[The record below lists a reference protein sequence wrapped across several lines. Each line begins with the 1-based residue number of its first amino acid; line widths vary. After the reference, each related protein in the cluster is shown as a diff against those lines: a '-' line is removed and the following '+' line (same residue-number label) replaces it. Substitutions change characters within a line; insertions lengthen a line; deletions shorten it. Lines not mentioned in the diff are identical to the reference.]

1 MSGAN
6 RIDQKQDIKRSFYG
20 LLAVVVFISILILV
34 LLQYQHTEN
43 DKRIELA
50 NNYHLVLS
58 EGGLELLNKID
69 NIKLWFE
76 RKSTAQHNSAS
87 HLNIDATKYEHSY
100 RKVTSELNSS
110 DQINVIK
117 NAAANF
123 SRKIMNLENKYND
136 PNFTNINYIFK
147 NINKRAQVNLSEL
160 EALSISDSRSI
171 DNAVE
176 PLFVVVLQIQRL
188 HQSLYEKLRVSI
200 DEGRDNNKF
209 QLVSLVGALVFIGFL
224 GISLI
229 LRHLRDTLK
238 ALDESQ
244 NKLNE
249 SEESYSALANNMR
262 GGVLVVYKGENV
274 YANPSMARMLGY
286 KDTEDVLRSTI
297 EELVHPDAVEE
308 VTTRCHLQ
316 MHGKKFDSQFE
327 TKFITFDG
335 APVYVDLNATTTV
348 WQGEVACLITV
359 KDISE
364 RKIAQDAL
372 YESFELNKKIIGESP
387 IGMIIYNAEGECLI
401 ANTAIANIIGETTEN
416 ILSKNLSDIE
426 GWGLSELSS
435 LVNVAKSRNRKEE
448 IEIGIINRSGEKIF
462 VDFRVVPFQIRD
474 RQHVLVMVDDI
485 SERKLIDVEIEQ
497 YRNHLIELV
506 DERTVEAV
514 AARNEAEQANMAK
527 SDFLSHMSHELRT
540 PLNAI
545 IGFSQLLKLE
555 GKEFNDTQQDSV
567 KEILNAGNH
576 LLYLINDVLDL
587 AKIESGQLNVQ
598 IKDVAINP
606 VLQQCLTFIAGQA
619 EERHIKIIDNIS
631 SGKHCIHA
639 DLNRFKQ
646 VLLNLLSNA
655 VKYNNESGRIIL
667 DSEVIDDNR
676 LRISVRDTG
685 KGLSDEELSQ
695 LFKSFVRL
703 DTLKNV
709 EGTGIGLVIT
719 KHLVEIMN
727 GTIGVESIE
736 GEGTSFWFELPLGVL
751 PLLDNIIDIK
761 DAVLE
766 KTSNQLKQKYS
777 VLYIEDNKA
786 NLRLVTKL
794 FKRRPDIQLLSATE
808 PLHGLELAMEHKPDM
823 ILLDIN
829 LPGMDGYE
837 ALEILKKTPCTNHTP
852 VIAISANAM
861 QEDIDKGLKAG
872 FIDYLTKPVDVEELY
887 SSIDTVLAQGCK

>member
-6 RIDQKQDIKRSFYG
+6 RIDRKQDIKHSFYG
-20 LLAVVVFISILILV
+20 LLTVVIVISILILL
-34 LLQYQHTEN
+34 LLQHQHMEN
-43 DKRIELA
+43 DRRIELA

-58 EGGLELLNKID
+58 EGGLELLSKID

-76 RKSTAQHNSAS
+76 RKSIIQHNSES
-87 HLNIDATKYEHSY
+87 HLKIDITNDERSY
-100 RKVTSELNSS
+100 RKVPSELNSS
-110 DQINVIK
+110 DQISIIK
-117 NAAANF
+117 NTAANF
-123 SRKIMNLENKYND
+123 SRKIKSLENKYND
-136 PNFTNINYIFK
+136 PNFTNINYIFA

-160 EALSISDSRSI
+160 EVLSISNSQSI
-171 DNAVE
+171 DDAVE
-176 PLFVVVLQIQRL
+176 SLFIVVHQIQRL
-188 HQSLYEKLRVSI
+188 HQNLYEKLRVSI
-200 DEGRDNNKF
+200 DEERDNNKV
-209 QLVSLVGALVFIGFL
+209 QLVSLIGVLVFIGFL
-224 GISLI
+224 GISII
-229 LRHLRDTLK
+229 LRHLRATLK

-249 SEESYSALANNMR
+249 SEENYSALTNNMR

-274 YANPSMARMLGY
+274 YANPSMAKILGY
-286 KDTEDVLRSTI
+286 KDADDVLRATVA
-297 EELVHPDAVEE
+297 ELVHPDAVEE

-327 TKFITFDG
+327 TKFITLDG
-335 APVYVDLNATTTV
+335 TPVYVDLNATTTV
-348 WQGEVACLITV
+348 WQGETACLITV

-364 RKIAQDAL
+364 RKTAEDAL
-372 YESFELNKKIIGESP
+372 HESFELNKRIIGESP
-387 IGMIIYNAEGECLI
+387 IGMAIYNAEGDCLV
-401 ANTAIANIIGETTEN
+401 ANAAIVHIIGETTEN

-426 GWGLSELSS
+426 VWGLNELLV
-435 LVNVAKSRNRKEE
+435 LVNIAKSRNRKEE
-448 IEIGIINRSGEKIF
+448 IEVGIINRSGEKVF
-462 VDFRVVPFQIRD
+462 VDFRVIPFQILD
-474 RQHVLVMVDDI
+474 RQHVLVMMDDI
-485 SERKLIDVEIEQ
+485 SERKLIDIEIEQ

-514 AARNEAEQANMAK
+514 AARNEAERANMAK

-606 VLQQCLTFIAGQA
+606 VLQQCLAFIAVHA
-619 EERHIKIIDNIS
+619 EERDIKIIDNIS
-631 SGKHCIHA
+631 SEKHCIHA

-667 DSEVIDDNR
+667 DSEVTDDNR
-676 LRISVRDTG
+676 LRISVKDTG

-736 GEGTSFWFELPLGVL
+736 GEGSSFWFELPLGVL

-761 DAVLE
+761 DEQLE
-766 KTSNQLKQKYS
+766 QVSIQSKQKYS

-852 VIAISANAM
+852 VVAISANAM

-872 FIDYLTKPVDVEELY
+872 FIDYLTKPVDVEDLY
-887 SSIDTVLAQGCK
+887 SSIDAVLAQGCK